1 MTIEQAK
8 EILVPLEVEAN
19 RLWKELKPIQKVYEA
34 KQEEWVEVFKQVE
47 SLKKFIEIGERPA

>member
-8 EILVPLEVEAN
+8 EILGPLEVESN
-19 RLWKELKPIQKVYEA
+19 RLWDELKPLKAAHEA
-34 KQEEWVEVFKQVE
+34 KQDEWVEVFKQVE